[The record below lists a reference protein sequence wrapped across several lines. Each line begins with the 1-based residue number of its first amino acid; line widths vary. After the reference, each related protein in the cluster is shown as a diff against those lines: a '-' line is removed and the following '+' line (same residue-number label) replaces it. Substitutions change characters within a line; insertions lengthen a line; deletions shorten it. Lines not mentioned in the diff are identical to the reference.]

1 MNKKKLLLAILIVF
15 ISILIIGGWF
25 IGDYFYN
32 IALNPN
38 ADRSVILE
46 AEHNQLGNDN
56 SQGNQGPKIN
66 WLDEIDYQD
75 ASIQSEDQLKLHSY
89 VIENETNSNVWVIV
103 VHGYSG
109 QGYQMGNLAKIY
121 YEMGYNVLLPDA
133 RGHGQS
139 EGNYIGMGWDDRLYI
154 IAWIHYINETYSN
167 PDIILYG
174 VSMGGATVLMVSG
187 EPLPDNVKLII
198 EDCGYTSAKA
208 EFSYQLQETF
218 GLPAFP
224 IMDFA
229 NIVTQIKAGYSLDDA
244 SALKQVEKATI
255 PILFIHGDADTFVPT
270 KMVYKL
276 YEAANTEK
284 ELLIIPNAGHGA
296 ASTVD
301 PELYWYTVIN
311 FINTHLDN

>member
-56 SQGNQGPKIN
+56 SQGNQGPKTN

-139 EGNYIGMGWDDRLYI
+139 EGNYIGMGWDDRLDI

-270 KMVYKL
+270 KMVYEL